1 MEMKKNIDGLISN
14 RYFESCY
21 AIVLLFTL
29 TQGPVYRAWYESGKS
44 AALVAFPPVSLAHYA
59 TFLAIQIPAL
69 MMLGRRLNMRIL
81 ESRQGA
87 FFILLLAWMLLST
100 LWSVLSR
107 QTLVEAVTFTV
118 TALCGLYFAASFDSL
133 VRIFITFVAM
143 QLGVVTSLLAIFR
156 DWSLSVSEE
165 EGYWIGIYLNRNSL
179 APVAAVG
186 LVAGLFLIFS
196 LARIG
201 GRGMWTKIAIV
212 ACAAFVVVDCW
223 TIWRSQSTT
232 SPVAI
237 GVVSAGAIYW
247 CLVRVVSRSRV
258 DNPFARY
265 SVAAFFVCISVCLG
279 LLFVFQRRFLSM
291 IGESSDFNGRVAHWK
306 FSWNGVLEHPV
317 LGYGWQAA
325 WRDPNFLR
333 GQGWWTLP
341 NLSRIVDSSGSE
353 SVVVDP
359 SKSWSHSAYFD
370 LLLGGG
376 AVAFAMFLLLIGWA
390 VSVQRGKILYH
401 KESLFGLSILLFVLA
416 ASSQESFLTGNHF
429 LWMLLASVLWQSDS
443 VCENQR
449 RLNST

>member
-1 MEMKKNIDGLISN
+1 VVWRSIRIGASTMASE
-14 RYFESCY
+14 RTY
-21 AIVLLFTL
+21 AVALVFAL
-29 TQGPVYRAWYESGKS
+29 TQGPVYSGWYASGKS
-44 AALVAFPPVSLAHYA
+44 TEFVPNPGMPLVHYA
-59 TFLAIQIPAL
+59 TFMAVQIPAL
-69 MMLGRRLNMRIL
+69 MLLGRRIDVFHLKSWGPRL
-81 ESRQGA
+81 FVA
-87 FFILLLAWMLLST
+87 FLVWMNAST

-107 QTLVEAVTFTV
+107 QTVIESVALTV
-118 TALCGLYFAASFDSL
+118 TALCGLYLMVSFDIANRL
-133 VRIFITFVAM
+133 QIIFLAM
-143 QLGVVTSLLAIFR
+143 QLGVVTSLLAILR
-156 DWSLSVSEE
+156 DWSVSVSEE

-186 LVAGLFLIFS
+186 LIAGLFLIFS

-201 GRGMWTKIAIV
+201 GRGMWKKIAIV

-341 NLSRIVDSSGSE
+341 NLTRIVDSSGSE

-443 VCENQR
+443 VCENQC